1 MLTMKQLDKLE
12 CHLKTMS
19 SPSSK
24 SSATANTNSQGVATL
39 IVMIVV
45 LTIIIL
51 FCCFAAPGVR
61 DLCKRYV
68 FRTCV
73 MDDPDRDNAST
84 AGGESATP
92 TIILLPYG
100 RMLVVDRAV
109 FAQLQADHTGI
120 DFMELSANLIRAQRY
135 QTGSTPSILDSETTS
150 KGLSPTSLGFS
161 PPAYE
166 DIFGDKN
173 SDLPPS
179 YSEVSLMFRTHRR
192 MLAEA
197 ENIEMCNM
205 DGGNGRGP
213 DDNLSDTVVNNEN
226 NLNKELDD
234 QIPRDDN
241 SVHIAIGECDPD
253 ASRPNRVISTNDLSN
268 TNDCSVKESSI

>member
-1 MLTMKQLDKLE
+1 
-12 CHLKTMS
+12 
-19 SPSSK
+19 
-24 SSATANTNSQGVATL
+24 
-39 IVMIVV
+39 
-45 LTIIIL
+45 
-51 FCCFAAPGVR
+51 
-61 DLCKRYV
+61 
-68 FRTCV
+68 
-73 MDDPDRDNAST
+73 
-84 AGGESATP
+84 
-92 TIILLPYG
+92 
-100 RMLVVDRAV
+100 MLVVDRAV

>member
-1 MLTMKQLDKLE
+1 
-12 CHLKTMS
+12 MS
-19 SPSSK
+19 PQQTINTANK
-24 SSATANTNSQGVATL
+24 SSSTSSGRNQEVATL

-61 DLCKRYV
+61 DLCKKYV

-73 MDDPDRDNAST
+73 MDDPDIDNAS
-84 AGGESATP
+84 AAGESATP

-120 DFMELSANLIRAQRY
+120 DFMELSANLIRSQRY

-166 DIFGDKN
+166 DIFGDK

-179 YSEVSLMFRTHRR
+179 YSEVSLMFRTQRR
-192 MLAEA
+192 LQEP
-197 ENIEMCNM
+197 ESIEMCEV
-205 DGGNGRGP
+205 
-213 DDNLSDTVVNNEN
+213 DTDVNNEN
-226 NLNKELDD
+226 NLNKELDE
-234 QIPRDDN
+234 Q
-241 SVHIAIGECDPD
+241 SVRIGMEECDE
-253 ASRPNRVISTNDLSN
+253 STSE
-268 TNDCSVKESSI
+268 TREVANDCSVKESRI

>member
-1 MLTMKQLDKLE
+1 
-12 CHLKTMS
+12 
-19 SPSSK
+19 
-24 SSATANTNSQGVATL
+24 
-39 IVMIVV
+39 
-45 LTIIIL
+45 
-51 FCCFAAPGVR
+51 
-61 DLCKRYV
+61 
-68 FRTCV
+68 
-73 MDDPDRDNAST
+73 
-84 AGGESATP
+84 
-92 TIILLPYG
+92 
-100 RMLVVDRAV
+100 MLVVDRAV

-179 YSEVSLMFRTHRR
+179 YSEVSLMFRTYNSR
-192 MLAEA
+192 MIGEP
-197 ENIEMCNM
+197 ENIELCNM
-205 DGGNGRGP
+205 DGCNERIAG
-213 DDNLSDTVVNNEN
+213 DNFSDTDVNNEN

-234 QIPRDDN
+234 QKPRDDNN
-241 SVHIAIGECDPD
+241 SVHIAIEECDP
-253 ASRPNRVISTNDLSN
+253 STSQQNQVTLVTRDSPN

>member
-1 MLTMKQLDKLE
+1 VKSTKARIVEGASDRSSETVSNKIKGFTSTINELSIKQIFGDGEHKQPR
-12 CHLKTMS
+12 S
-19 SPSSK
+19 GDVDS
-24 SSATANTNSQGVATL
+24 
-39 IVMIVV
+39 
-45 LTIIIL
+45 
-51 FCCFAAPGVR
+51 
-61 DLCKRYV
+61 
-68 FRTCV
+68 
-73 MDDPDRDNAST
+73 ST